1 MFTGAIVLN
10 RDFSKQFSASG
21 LVDWGTNTITFDWD
35 ELTEGRFYD
44 ASVVLHSVE
53 LLSTQNVEWVSCT
66 VTVPEQEAASDS
78 ADSSQG
84 KTEDPD
90 EIETTPVETEVITEA
105 PVETE
110 APATEAPA
118 ETTAVAPV
126 ENIPTG
132 NAPVALAVIPVA
144 LAAAAIIAK
153 KRG

>member
-1 MFTGAIVLN
+1 MKTKKIFA
-10 RDFSKQFSASG
+10 AAA
-21 LVDWGTNTITFDWD
+21 
-35 ELTEGRFYD
+35 
-44 ASVVLHSVE
+44 ASVMA
-53 LLSTQNVEWVSCT
+53 VSMLACT
-66 VTVPEQEAASDS
+66 AFA
-78 ADSSQG
+78 QG

-110 APATEAPA
+110 APATEAAPA

-144 LAAAAIIAK
+144 LAAAAVIAK